1 MARIKL
7 KQDRELSEAALQP
20 AKAIEAS
27 GGDPSTLRSLA
38 NR

>member
-1 MARIKL
+1 MAHIKL
-7 KQDRELSEAALQP
+7 NQDHELSEAALQS